1 MRMKK
6 RSSAVRQ
13 ITICASLA
21 HTAERDFLSGIFRF
35 LDEGHRWKIN
45 LIQSSPPF
53 TAAALA
59 RAESSGETDGI
70 IISDAHARDL
80 IPELTTTRI
89 PLAVVSGTAFRT
101 NHPLIKRSNPTVVV
115 HNDNAA
121 IGRLAFRHF
130 CDCGKFNSF
139 GFVPTERGVI
149 WSDEREE
156 SYLRTARAAGFRAKV
171 FRNPMEQLGAWL
183 RSLPK
188 PAAVMVAY
196 DELAAEVLAVC
207 AAESISVP
215 KQIAVLGVDN
225 DRFVCR
231 YADPPL
237 SSVLPDHEGMG
248 YHAAQLLDRLIAA
261 QTKPKKHKHINL
273 QPLKVVVRESTAHV
287 APAAAI
293 VDRAKDLIAKD
304 AVNGLTIDSL
314 TKSLRISRRL
324 LELRFRELEGT
335 TVGKAIAERRME
347 EATRQIRATKHTI
360 VRIAADCG
368 FSDAKHLTHR
378 FKEKFGV
385 SPLQYRKGATPKGLG

>member
-1 MRMKK
+1 MKK
-6 RSSAVRQ
+6 SSSTVRQ
-13 ITICASLA
+13 ITVCVSLA
-21 HTAERDFLSGIFRF
+21 HAAERDFLSGIFRF

-53 TAAALA
+53 TADALA

-80 IPELTTTRI
+80 ITELTTTRI
-89 PLAVVSGTAFRT
+89 PLAVVSGTGFRT
-101 NHPLIKRSNPTVVV
+101 NHPLIGRSNPTVVV

-121 IGRLAFRHF
+121 IGRLGFRHF

-156 SYLRTARAAGFRAKV
+156 AFLRAARAAGFRARV
-171 FRNPMEQLGAWL
+171 FRRPMDELGAWL
-183 RSLPK
+183 RALPK

-196 DELAAEVLAVC
+196 DELASEVLAAC
-207 AAESISVP
+207 AAESIAVP
-215 KQIAVLGVDN
+215 NQVAVLGVDN
-225 DRFVCR
+225 DHFVCR

-237 SSVLPDHEGMG
+237 SSILPNHEGMG
-248 YHAAQLLDRLIAA
+248 YHAARLLNRLIAA
-261 QTKPKKHKHINL
+261 RTKPLKHKHINL
-273 QPLKVVVRESTAHV
+273 QPLKVVIRESTGHV

-293 VDRAKDLIAKD
+293 VDRAKELIARD
-304 AVNGLTIDSL
+304 AINGLTINSL
-314 TKSLRISRRL
+314 AKTLRISRRL
-324 LELRFRELEGT
+324 LELRFHELEGT
-335 TVGKAIAERRME
+335 TIGKAIAEKRLE
-347 EATRQIRATKHTI
+347 EASRQIRATKHTI
-360 VRIAADCG
+360 VRIAEDCG

-385 SPLQYRKGATPKGLG
+385 SPLQYRNGATPKGQG

>member
-1 MRMKK
+1 MRNPSTAI
-6 RSSAVRQ
+6 RRIIV
-13 ITICASLA
+13 CASLA
-21 HTAERDFLSGIFRF
+21 HTAERDFLSGIFRY

-45 LIQSSPPF
+45 LVQSSPPF
-53 TAAALA
+53 TSAALA
-59 RAESSGETDGI
+59 RVESSGETDGI

-101 NHPLIKRSNPTVVV
+101 NHPLIRRSNPTVVV

-121 IGRLAFRHF
+121 IGRLGFRHF

-139 GFVPTERGVI
+139 GFVPTERGII

-156 SYLRTARAAGFRAKV
+156 AFLRAARAAGFRAKV
-171 FRNPMEQLGAWL
+171 FRKPMEQLGVWL

-188 PAAVMVAY
+188 PAAAMIAY
-196 DELAAEVLAVC
+196 DELAAEVLTAC
-207 AAESISVP
+207 AAESITVP
-215 KQIAVLGVDN
+215 NQVAVLGVDN

-248 YHAAQLLDRLIAA
+248 YHAARLLDRLIAA
-261 QTKPKKHKHINL
+261 RTKPKKHKHIYL
-273 QPLKVVVRESTAHV
+273 QPLKVVVRESTGHV

-293 VDRAKDLIAKD
+293 VDRAKELIAKD
-304 AVNGLTIDSL
+304 ATSGLTIDSL
-314 TKSLRISRRL
+314 AKTLRISRRL

-335 TVGKAIAERRME
+335 TIGKAIAERRLE

-385 SPLQYRKGATPKGLG
+385 SPLHFRNGATPKGQG

>member
-1 MRMKK
+1 MKK
-6 RSSAVRQ
+6 RPIAVRQ
-13 ITICASLA
+13 ITVCASLA
-21 HTAERDFLSGIFRF
+21 HAAERDFLSGIFRF

-45 LIQSSPPF
+45 LNQSSPPF
-53 TAAALA
+53 TAATLA

-80 IPELTTTRI
+80 IPELTATRI

-101 NHPLIKRSNPTVVV
+101 NHPLISRSNPTVVV

-139 GFVPTERGVI
+139 GFVPTERGII

-156 SYLRTARAAGFRAKV
+156 AFLRAARATGFRARV
-171 FRNPMEQLGAWL
+171 FRKPTEQLGAWL

-188 PAAVMVAY
+188 PAAVLVAY
-196 DELAAEVLAVC
+196 DELAAEVLTAC
-207 AAESISVP
+207 AAESLTVP
-215 KQIAVLGVDN
+215 NQVAVLGVDN

-237 SSVLPDHEGMG
+237 SSILPDHEGMG
-248 YHAAQLLDRLIAA
+248 YHAARLLNQLIAA
-261 QTKPKKHKHINL
+261 RTPPKKHKHINL
-273 QPLKVVVRESTAHV
+273 QPLKVVIRESTGHV

-293 VDRAKDLIAKD
+293 IDRAKDLIEKD
-304 AVNGLTIDSL
+304 AINGLTIDSL
-314 TKSLRISRRL
+314 AKTLRISRRL

-335 TVGKAIAERRME
+335 TIGKAIAERRLE

-360 VRIAADCG
+360 VRIAEDCG

-385 SPLQYRKGATPKGLG
+385 SPLQYRNGATPKGQG

>member
-1 MRMKK
+1 MKK
-6 RSSAVRQ
+6 RLSTIRQ
-13 ITICASLA
+13 ITVCASLA
-21 HTAERDFLSGIFRF
+21 HAAERDFLSGIFRF

-45 LIQSSPPF
+45 LNQSSPPF
-53 TAAALA
+53 TAAMLA
-59 RAESSGETDGI
+59 QMESSGETDGI
-70 IISDAHARDL
+70 IISDAHTQDL
-80 IPELTTTRI
+80 IPELTNTRI
-89 PLAVVSGTAFRT
+89 PLAVVSGTAFRA
-101 NHPLIKRSNPTVVV
+101 NHPLARRRHPTVAV

-121 IGRLAFRHF
+121 IGRLGFRHF

-156 SYLRTARAAGFRAKV
+156 AFLRAARTAGFRARV
-171 FRNPMEQLGAWL
+171 FRKPTDQLGAWL

-188 PAAVMVAY
+188 PAAIMVAY
-196 DELAAEVLAVC
+196 DELAIETLTVC
-207 AAESISVP
+207 AAESIAVP
-215 KQIAVLGVDN
+215 SQVAILGVDN

-248 YHAAQLLDRLIAA
+248 YHAAQLLARLIAA
-261 QTKPKKHKHINL
+261 RTKPKKHQHIHL
-273 QPLKVVVRESTAHV
+273 QPLKVVVRESTGHV

-293 VDRAKDLIAKD
+293 IDRAKDLIEKD
-304 AVNGLTIDSL
+304 AINGLTIDSL
-314 TKSLRISRRL
+314 AKTLRISRRL

-335 TVGKAIAERRME
+335 TIGKAIAERRLE

-378 FKEKFGV
+378 FKEKFGA
-385 SPLQYRKGATPKGLG
+385 SPLQYRNGATPKGQE

>member
-1 MRMKK
+1 MIK
-6 RSSAVRQ
+6 RSIAVRK
-13 ITICASLA
+13 ITVCASLA
-21 HTAERDFLSGIFRF
+21 HAAERDFLSGIFRF

-53 TAAALA
+53 TAETLK
-59 RAESSGETDGI
+59 RMESAGETDGI
-70 IISDAHARDL
+70 IISDAHARNL

-101 NHPLIKRSNPTVVV
+101 NHPLIRRRDPTVAV

-121 IGRLAFRHF
+121 IGRLGFRHF

-156 SYLRTARAAGFRAKV
+156 AFLRAARAAGFRAKV
-171 FRNPMEQLGAWL
+171 FRKPMEQLGTWL
-183 RSLPK
+183 RMLPK

-196 DELAAEVLAVC
+196 DELAAEVLTAC
-207 AAESISVP
+207 AAESITVP
-215 KQIAVLGVDN
+215 NQVAVLGVDN

-237 SSVLPDHEGMG
+237 PSVLPDHEGMG
-248 YHAAQLLDRLIAA
+248 YHAARLLDRLLAA
-261 QTKPKKHKHINL
+261 RTKPQKHKHINL
-273 QPLKVVVRESTAHV
+273 QPLKIVARESTGHV

-304 AVNGLTIDSL
+304 ATSGLTIDAL
-314 TKSLRISRRL
+314 AKALRISRRL
-324 LELRFRELEGT
+324 LELRFREFEGT
-335 TVGKAIAERRME
+335 TIGKAIAERRLE
-347 EATRQIRATKHTI
+347 EAARQIRATKHTI
-360 VRIAADCG
+360 VRIAEDCG

-385 SPLQYRKGATPKGLG
+385 SPLQYRNGATPKGRG

>member
-1 MRMKK
+1 MKK
-6 RSSAVRQ
+6 SSSTVRQ
-13 ITICASLA
+13 ITVCVSLA
-21 HTAERDFLSGIFRF
+21 HAAERDFLSGIFRF

-53 TAAALA
+53 TADALA

-101 NHPLIKRSNPTVVV
+101 NHPLISRSNPTVVV
-115 HNDNAA
+115 HNDNAS

-156 SYLRTARAAGFRAKV
+156 AFLRAARAAGFRAKV
-171 FRNPMEQLGAWL
+171 FRKPMDQLGAWL

-196 DELAAEVLAVC
+196 DELAAEVLTAC

-215 KQIAVLGVDN
+215 NQIAVLGVDN

-261 QTKPKKHKHINL
+261 RTKPQKHKHINL
-273 QPLKVVVRESTAHV
+273 QPLKVVIRESTGHV

-293 VDRAKDLIAKD
+293 VERAKELIAKD
-304 AVNGLTIDSL
+304 ATSGLTIDSL
-314 TKSLRISRRL
+314 AKTLRISRRL

-335 TVGKAIAERRME
+335 TIGKAIAERRME

-360 VRIAADCG
+360 VRIAEDCG

-378 FKEKFGV
+378 FKEKYGV
-385 SPLQYRKGATPKGLG
+385 SPLQYRNGTSPKEL

>member
-1 MRMKK
+1 MKK
-6 RSSAVRQ
+6 SSSTVRQ
-13 ITICASLA
+13 ITVCVSLA
-21 HTAERDFLSGIFRF
+21 HAAERDFLSGIFRF

-53 TAAALA
+53 TAGALKKT
-59 RAESSGETDGI
+59 ESAGETDGI

-101 NHPLIKRSNPTVVV
+101 NHPLIRRTNPTVVV

-121 IGRLAFRHF
+121 IGRLGFRHF

-139 GFVPTERGVI
+139 GFVPTERGII

-156 SYLRTARAAGFRAKV
+156 AFLRAARAAGFRARV
-171 FRNPMEQLGAWL
+171 FRKPMGQLCAWL

-188 PAAVMVAY
+188 PSAVMVAY
-196 DELAAEVLAVC
+196 DELAADVLAAC
-207 AAESISVP
+207 AAESIAVP
-215 KQIAVLGVDN
+215 NQVAVLGVDN

-248 YHAAQLLDRLIAA
+248 YHAARLLDRLIAA
-261 QTKPKKHKHINL
+261 RTKPTKHRHINL
-273 QPLKVVVRESTAHV
+273 QPLKVVVRESTGHI

-293 VDRAKDLIAKD
+293 IDRAKELIAQS
-304 AVNGLTIDSL
+304 ATSGLTIDSL
-314 TKSLRISRRL
+314 AKSLRISRRL

-335 TVGKAIAERRME
+335 TIGKAIAERRLE

-360 VRIAADCG
+360 VRIAEDCG

-385 SPLQYRKGATPKGLG
+385 SPLHFRKQK

>member
-1 MRMKK
+1 MKK
-6 RSSAVRQ
+6 QSSTVRQ
-13 ITICASLA
+13 ITVCVSLA
-21 HTAERDFLSGIFRF
+21 HAAERDFLSGIFRF

-53 TAAALA
+53 TADALA
-59 RAESSGETDGI
+59 RIESSGETDGV
-70 IISDAHARDL
+70 IISDAHAHDL

-89 PLAVVSGTAFRT
+89 PLAVVSGTAFRSD
-101 NHPLIKRSNPTVVV
+101 HPLIRRSNPTVVV

-121 IGRLAFRHF
+121 IGRLGFQHF

-156 SYLRTARAAGFRAKV
+156 AFLRAARAAGFRAKV
-171 FRNPMEQLGAWL
+171 FRKPMEQLGAWL
-183 RSLPK
+183 HSLPK
-188 PAAVMVAY
+188 PAAIMVAY
-196 DELAAEVLAVC
+196 DELAAEILSAC
-207 AAESISVP
+207 AAESITVP
-215 KQIAVLGVDN
+215 NQVAVLGVDN

-237 SSVLPDHEGMG
+237 SSILPDHEGMG
-248 YHAAQLLDRLIAA
+248 YHAARLLDRLIATRA
-261 QTKPKKHKHINL
+261 KSKKHRHINL
-273 QPLKVVVRESTAHV
+273 QPLKVVIRESTGHI

-293 VDRAKDLIAKD
+293 VDRAKELIAKD
-304 AVNGLTIDSL
+304 ATSGLTIDSL
-314 TKSLRISRRL
+314 AKTLRISRRL

-335 TVGKAIAERRME
+335 TIGKAIAEMRLE
-347 EATRQIRATKHTI
+347 EATRQIRTTKHTL

-385 SPLQYRKGATPKGLG
+385 SPLQYRNGVTPKSLG